1 MWILCSTGWIT
12 HWGEKIA
19 NTSSDKIVKHYKEM
33 LEYNGGWGS
42 VNLYVVHGGTNF
54 GWWAGEGLSALI
66 DMTSI
71 HFNVCL
77 GPSTML
83 TRL

>member
-1 MWILCSTGWIT
+1 MVMCSTGWIT

-19 NTSSDKIVKHYKEM
+19 NTSADKIVKHYKEM

-54 GWWAGEGLSALI
+54 GWWAGKNFPA
-66 DMTSI
+66 
-71 HFNVCL
+71 H
-77 GPSTML
+77 P
-83 TRL
+83 